1 MKQYIILVLL
11 FFSTVLSVNGQNREL
26 LQKDKQRLENE
37 IRVANDLLSKT
48 RSDKKQTLSQLSILE
63 NKIKSREALIENLN
77 SETRLIDRKIALLAD
92 SIAVL
97 NTRLTDLKAAYEEM
111 ILHAWETR
119 SSYERMMYIFSAD
132 DFNQAYKRMQYY
144 SKYSEAR
151 REQAAAIERTRLEL
165 LEVKLV
171 QEQRKLEQLG
181 LIKRKETEKT
191 VLNGEKTSRHN
202 TITLLQKKEKDL
214 KKQISQ
220 NEQAARKLEQE
231 IERIIREEMAK
242 ANKGTSTKSF
252 QLTPEELMI
261 SGDFEKNK
269 GKLLW
274 PTERGIL
281 SSSYG
286 EHAHPVL
293 KGVKIKN
300 NGIDILTDK
309 GAVARAIFEG
319 TVSRIIKVPQYNN
332 VIIIRHGAYLTV
344 YSNLDK
350 VFVSEGSKVEARTSL
365 GTVFTDPE
373 TGNTAIHLEVWKG
386 SAIQNPQSWLAR

>member
-1 MKQYIILVLL
+1 MKQYILLFLL
-11 FFSTVLSVNGQNREL
+11 FFASVLSVSGQNREL

-77 SETRLIDRKIALLAD
+77 SETRLIDR
-92 SIAVL
+92 SIAILDDSLAIL
-97 NTRLTDLKAAYEEM
+97 NTRLEDLKAAYQEM

-119 SSYERMMYIFSAD
+119 SAHQRMMYIFSAD

-144 SKYSEAR
+144 SKYSQAR
-151 REQAAAIERTRLEL
+151 RDQAAAIEATRLEL
-165 LEVKLV
+165 MEVKSA

-181 LIKRKETEKT
+181 LIKRKETEKS
-191 VLNGEKTSRHN
+191 VLNGEKSSRHQ
-202 TITLLQKKEKDL
+202 TITQLQKKEKDL
-214 KKQISQ
+214 KQQIAQ
-220 NEQAARKLEQE
+220 NQKAAKKLEQE

-242 ANKGTSTKSF
+242 ANKGNSTKSF
-252 QLTPEELMI
+252 QLTPEEMML

-269 GKLLW
+269 GKLPW
-274 PTERGIL
+274 PTERGVL

-293 KGVKIKN
+293 KGVKVKN
-300 NGIDILTDK
+300 NGIDVLTDK

-332 VIIIRHGAYLTV
+332 VIIIRHGEYLTV

-350 VFVSEGSKVEARTSL
+350 VFVTEGSTVEARTSL
-365 GTVFTDPE
+365 GTVFSDPE
-373 TGNTAIHLEVWKG
+373 TGNTEIHLEIWKG
-386 SAIQNPQSWLAR
+386 SVIQNPQSWLAR